1 MISSKKLFAEYAI
14 QHPISIGSSTSS
26 TLASNNCLNNVC
38 KQWWWGRG
46 LERSIYI
53 ENEEKKHGEEKRNEF
68 ERYLKDGLE
77 EDSPG
82 FDILAWWEMKATK
95 YHVLSF
101 MARDIL

>member
-1 MISSKKLFAEYAI
+1 M
-14 QHPISIGSSTSS
+14 
-26 TLASNNCLNNVC
+26 
-38 KQWWWGRG
+38 
-46 LERSIYI
+46 ERSIYI